1 MGKYDKLLGQTVVA
15 TVLASD
21 RQTLQL
27 YTLSGH
33 MFLLQTVGDC
43 CSSTWIEAIDGE
55 DALYGTI
62 KAVEDI
68 EMPDLGDVPTGHHE
82 SVDCVQY
89 YGLRITTNKGRAVID
104 YRNDSNGYY
113 GGSIEVYQ
121 K

>member
-21 RQTLQL
+21 RETLQL
-27 YTLSGH
+27 YTLSGQV
-33 MFLLQTVGDC
+33 FLLQTAGEC
-43 CSSTWIEAIDGE
+43 CSSTWIEAIDGD

-68 EMPDLGDVPTGHHE
+68 DMPNLGDVPTVHRE
-82 SVDCVQY
+82 SVDCVEY
-89 YGLRITTNKGRAVID
+89 YGLCITTNKGRAVID
-104 YRNDSNGYY
+104 YRNDSNGCY
-113 GGSIEVYQ
+113 GGSVEVYQ